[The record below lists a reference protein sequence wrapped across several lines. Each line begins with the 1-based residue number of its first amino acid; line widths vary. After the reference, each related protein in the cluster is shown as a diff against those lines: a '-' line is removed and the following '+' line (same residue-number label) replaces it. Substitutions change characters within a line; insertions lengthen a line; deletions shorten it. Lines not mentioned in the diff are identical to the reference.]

1 MYSDLMIEIRVHGRG
16 GMGSITLVEI
26 LARAAGFD
34 DKFSQ
39 AFGAFGP
46 ERRGAPVRAFCRLD
60 DKPILR
66 RTQVYNPDYVI
77 VLDQTLMELPELN
90 DGVKPAT
97 VFVVNSGK
105 RGSHRGNVTHT
116 FDATSLALD
125 TMGKDIVNTA
135 MLGVFAKVTGLV
147 TIESLL
153 KVIDERF
160 PGKLGE
166 LNRKLVTEAYDK
178 MVISDEGKG

>member
-1 MYSDLMIEIRVHGRG
+1 MIEIRVHGRG
-16 GMGSITLVEI
+16 GMGSITLVEL

-60 DKPILR
+60 EKPILK
-66 RTQVYNPDYVI
+66 RTQVYNPDYI
-77 VLDQTLMELPELN
+77 IMLDPTLMDLPEVK
-90 DGVKPAT
+90 DGVKPGT
-97 VFVVNSGK
+97 VFIVNSG
-105 RGSHRGNVTHT
+105 SPVTNQGNVVHT

-147 TIESLL
+147 TVDSLL

-160 PGKLGE
+160 KGKLGE
-166 LNRKLVTEAYDK
+166 LNRKLVMEAHDK
-178 MVISDEGKG
+178 MVVK